1 MDQDMEE
8 NKQYK
13 IAKLPKQVSYEIEN
27 RQTTYNKK
35 TGARI

>member
-1 MDQDMEE
+1 MEE

-13 IAKLPKQVSYEIEN
+13 IAKLSKQVPYEIEN
-27 RQTTYNKK
+27 RQTILYNNK